1 MLFREWIG
9 STNALPWRH
18 NHYLGDI
25 IPFHLHYHPEYEIT
39 LTAGANGLRYLGDDV
54 SDFTDVDLTLIAPN
68 LAHSWQGKTAAAHE
82 QIEIHVVF
90 FREEWLHQLAE
101 QGLPELRELGQWLR
115 RIRHGVIFSR
125 KLATQL
131 TPRFAQLLQLK
142 GLERVL
148 CLLDLLR
155 QLPSDTDARYLELAP
170 ANEPVGDPRLKIA
183 LDFLHQHYRESITLS
198 TLAKA
203 ANINETTLKRLIA
216 RQVGKSFSDLLAELR
231 LGHACNLLLTT
242 QHTLPR
248 VALDSGFPSLSN
260 FHRQFT
266 AKKGISA
273 AKFRKNR
280 GKPFV

>member
-9 STNALPWRH
+9 SSNALPWRH
-18 NHYLGDI
+18 NHYIGAE

-39 LTAGANGLRYLGDDV
+39 FTAGASGLRYLGDDV
-54 SDFTDVDLTLIAPN
+54 SEFTDLDLTLVAPN
-68 LAHSWQGKTAAAHE
+68 LAHSWQGKTASNHQ
-82 QIEIHVVF
+82 QITIHVVF

-115 RIRHGVIFSR
+115 RIRHGVIFSHA
-125 KLATQL
+125 LAATL
-131 TPRFAQLLQLK
+131 APRFAQLLQLK

-148 CLLDLLR
+148 CLLDILR
-155 QLPSDTDARYLELAP
+155 QLPSDPNARYLELAP
-170 ANEPVGDPRLKIA
+170 ANETVGDPRLKIA

-198 TLAKA
+198 SLAAKA
-203 ANINETTLKRLIA
+203 KINETTLKRLIQ

-231 LGHACNLLLTT
+231 LGHACNLLLST
-242 QHTLPR
+242 QYALPR

-273 AKFRKNR
+273 ARFRKNR
-280 GKPFV
+280 GKPLV